1 MSEIYVFGPNDE
13 TNDYSSFGLVGALL
27 ATEATFTEAGNGD
40 SSVSITCP
48 LDEFGRYAA
57 LVKGNILLCPVPVRT
72 TPEIQNG
79 SCVTTVWTYKVKP
92 LNQLTN
98 KKQCTLY
105 KKQKGSSRLKI
116 LNAGDIVTVVLKP
129 TDSSGSEVRWKVKC
143 KYGTGWI
150 IPDGFE
156 LVTENVIGNNAN
168 AIQEVESPWTVK
180 AQRFRIYEIEKTID
194 EVTVQARHISYDLLY
209 NLTTYKSNESVTL
222 QTALNGVLNNCI
234 NKNHGFTAYTNV
246 ANEQAGLA
254 YNGKNPIDAM
264 LDPEE
269 GICAKYKVNLIRD
282 NDELFF
288 LNDPGMNRGVKI
300 SYGKNMTGVSY
311 TVSDDNVATR
321 IFPVGENKDG
331 TPLYLSDT
339 ESERYIDS
347 TRINN
352 YPVVHAYYLTCDNCK
367 VGQKDSNGSKVTVAV
382 ARARMKKQAED
393 LLSTGVD
400 LPTIKMEVEYVN
412 LGDTEE
418 YAQFRNLENCFLYD
432 YLIIQH
438 GKQDINVTAQIQE
451 IEWDILT
458 DMMKSVTI
466 GSVGETLA
474 NMGITTWQIPAGF
487 SGGKIAPGTVGGGA
501 LRENAISTRHLQADS
516 INASVI
522 AAHSITADRL
532 DATTVNAMTIEAV
545 SAKINELVAG
555 QITTDQL
562 YVDLATIAKAQITAA
577 NIDEANIDWATINT
591 LSAQI
596 ATIAKAEIA
605 KADITI
611 AQIDGL
617 EAKIAEITIAE
628 ISKATIHS
636 AQIDD
641 LEATTAEIVN
651 AKIANAEIDGAQIKD
666 ATIETAKI
674 ALGAI
679 TAALIKTGAVGTAQ
693 IADASITEA
702 KIVSLNADAI
712 TAGTLSV
719 DRLLIKGPN
728 GLFRAINATDEGL
741 TVEELS
747 EEQYQNGMSGTV
759 IVAQSITAD
768 KIAAKSITANEILGN
783 TITAAEINVA
793 NLFADEATI
802 AALDTYLLKTSTIE
816 ALEGKL
822 DIWASDKITLAV
834 KDVKIGGT
842 NLLRCTSD
850 MSASGDVGFHY
861 DSSGADS
868 MGTAVRQNDGS
879 MLITNQ
885 NSNLRVVHSKLNVTS
900 GEIYTVSAEYKD
912 VSGECPHQF
921 QIVSSSDADD
931 MIQNAISEG
940 DKTALADGWVRSVFT
955 FTIPEGATYITPF
968 FRSGTD
974 YTLYS
979 HIYYIRHPKLEHGNK
994 DTDWSPNPSDMEARM
1009 ATAES
1014 TITQQAN
1021 EIAARVT
1028 QTTYDAGMADKADKS
1043 DVDNLT
1049 TRVSTAESTLT
1060 QQAGEIEARVTQVDY
1075 NAGMAGKANVSDLNA
1090 LSGRVTTAETQITQ
1104 NANAITSKASQSDM
1118 DAIGNRVTA
1127 AESEIQQTPSRISA
1141 AVSAVQVG
1149 GTNLVTLGNQS
1160 LVNAGGSAAEYI
1172 GKDWYRESEH
1182 QTTISPY
1189 SGVCWLQCPGVLITA
1204 GRKYTLSY
1212 YAWIQPGATVGAV
1225 KFRPNLFSATSDTD
1239 KYPTG
1244 FIPFV
1249 IGTPTKYAVT
1259 FDTTGWATGT
1269 YVLRFVMME
1278 GQTHEVYFTDVK
1290 LEEGTKATAWS
1301 PNPNE
1306 IRIGTNIL
1314 FDLYHTKLTTP
1325 YFEVDVSGENG
1336 DFKADENGL
1345 SANVGTFKT
1354 LNCPD
1359 VVKST
1364 GSAIYSGGL
1373 QETFDALNG
1382 RFLTG
1387 DVTISLS
1394 ADQYGMFVLKGVYG
1408 VAASV
1413 SIVGNGHSINGAL
1426 TVYNCKLVNINI
1438 GGVTING
1445 NGSSTPLA
1453 LMDAGFV
1460 SVSGVTINGG
1470 GAETAVDANY
1480 GTRLM
1485 MYDNGLYNASNLIR
1499 LGHCTEGSLV
1509 QLRGGTCTNY
1519 LRADGARWT
1528 MSGTRPD
1535 GTYAQ
1540 ENTCLHAP
1548 ENPDSLTID
1557 YGTSQPPV
1565 TPVTTVSF
1573 TANVTGTYYPSG
1585 HWINSDNYIR
1595 QGFEGKTSTRKDYG
1609 CMWFNAGAL
1618 AGKTIKSAMLT
1629 LTRRS
1634 GKGRSSSVTVTLWTT
1649 TLTGKSGKP
1658 TDTMASLGEIG
1669 KIQNGE
1675 TATFSIPTSAISV
1688 IAAGGGLVTYTGE
1701 TANAAN
1707 KDYSPNYAH
1716 FYGVDTDGPAPV
1728 LTVTYQ

>member
-1 MSEIYVFGPNDE
+1 MSDIYVFGPNDE

-27 ATEATFTEAGNGD
+27 PTEATFTEAGNGD
-40 SSVSITCP
+40 SSVSLTCP

-57 LVKGNILLCPVPVRT
+57 LAKGNILLCPVPVRT

-92 LNQLTN
+92 LAQLTN
-98 KKQCTLY
+98 KKQRTLY

-116 LNAGDIVTVVLKP
+116 MNAGDIVTVVLKP
-129 TDSSGSEVRWKVKC
+129 TSSTGSETRWKVKSQ
-143 KYGTGWI
+143 YGTGWI

-156 LVTENVIGNNAN
+156 LVTEKKIDNNAN
-168 AIQEVESPWTVK
+168 AIQEVQSPWTVQP
-180 AQRFRIYEIEKTID
+180 QRFRIYEIEKTID

-209 NLTTYKSNESVTL
+209 NMTTYKSDESVTL

-234 NKNHGFTAYTNV
+234 NKDHGFTAYTNV
-246 ANEQAGLA
+246 ANEQAGLS

-269 GICAKYKVNLIRD
+269 GLCAKYKVNLIRD

-311 TVSDDNVATR
+311 TVSDDSVATR
-321 IFPVGENKDG
+321 ILPVGENKDG

-347 TRINN
+347 TRIND
-352 YPVVHAYYLTCDNCK
+352 YPVVHVYQLDCDNCK

-393 LLSTGVD
+393 LLATGVD
-400 LPTIKMEVEYVN
+400 LPTIKMEVEYTN

-418 YAQFRNLENCFLYD
+418 YAQFKNLENCFLYD

-487 SGGKIAPGTVGGGA
+487 SGSKIAPGTVGGGA
-501 LRENAISTRHLQADS
+501 LREDAISTRHLQADS

-577 NIDEANIDWATINT
+577 NIDEAKIDWATINT
-591 LSAQI
+591 LTAQI

-679 TAALIKTGAVGTAQ
+679 TAALIDSGAVGTAQ
-693 IADASITEA
+693 IADGSITEA

-759 IVAQSITAD
+759 IVARSITAD
-768 KIAAKSITANEILGN
+768 KIAAKSITANEILSN
-783 TITAAEINVA
+783 TITANEILSNTITANEINVA

-802 AALDTYLLKTSTIE
+802 AALDTYLLKASTIE

-842 NLLRCTSD
+842 NLLRCTSN

-861 DSSGADS
+861 DSSGAS
-868 MGTAVRQNDGS
+868 ATGTAISQNDGS

-885 NSNLRVVHSKLNVTS
+885 NSNLRFVHSKLDVIS

-921 QIVSSSDADD
+921 QMVSASDLND
-931 MIQNAISEG
+931 MIQNDVSEG
-940 DKTALADGWVRSVFT
+940 DKTNLADGWVRSVFT
-955 FTIPEGATYITPF
+955 FTIPEGATYIRPF
-968 FRSGTD
+968 FRSGVD
-974 YTLYS
+974 YVLYS
-979 HIYYIRHPKLEHGNK
+979 HSYYIRHPKLERGNK
-994 DTDWSPNPSDMEARM
+994 ATDWSPNPSDMEERM
-1009 ATAES
+1009 STAES
-1014 TITQQAN
+1014 TITQQAG

-1028 QTTYDAGMADKADKS
+1028 
-1043 DVDNLT
+1043 
-1049 TRVSTAESTLT
+1049 R
-1060 QQAGEIEARVTQVDY
+1060 VDY
-1075 NAGMAGKANVSDLNA
+1075 NAGMAGKADASDLDA
-1090 LSGRVTTAETQITQ
+1090 LSGRVTTAETNITQ
-1104 NANAITSKASQSDM
+1104 NANAITSKASQSDF
-1118 DAIGNRVTA
+1118 DALGDRVTA
-1127 AESEIQQTPSRISA
+1127 AESEIQQTPERISA
-1141 AVSAVQVG
+1141 AVNAVQVG
-1149 GTNLVTLGNQS
+1149 GTNLVELGNQS
-1160 LVNAGGSAAEYI
+1160 IVNASGSAAVYL

-1182 QTTISPY
+1182 QTTVSPY
-1189 SGVCWLQCPGVLITA
+1189 SGVCWLQCPGVLITT

-1212 YAWIQPGATVGAV
+1212 YAWIQPGATAGAV
-1225 KFRPNLFSATSDTD
+1225 KFRPNLWGDTD
-1239 KYPTG
+1239 KYLTG

-1249 IGTPTKYAVT
+1249 IATPTKYAVT
-1259 FDTTGWATGT
+1259 FDTTGWTTGT
-1269 YVLRFVMME
+1269 YTLRFVMME
-1278 GQTHEVYFTDVK
+1278 GQTHEVYFTDIK
-1290 LEEGTKATAWS
+1290 LEEGDKATAWS

-1306 IRIGTNIL
+1306 VRIGSSIL
-1314 FDLYHTKLTTP
+1314 MDVNHTEINTP
-1325 YFEVDVSGENG
+1325 YLDIDVSGTEG
-1336 DFKADENGL
+1336 DMHIDENGI
-1345 SANVGTFKT
+1345 SADTATFET

-1359 VVKST
+1359 IAKYYT
-1364 GSAIYSGGL
+1364 GASSITLGAGDNVSAISNTL
-1373 QETFDALNG
+1373 SN
-1382 RFLTG
+1382 RILTG
-1387 DVTISLS
+1387 DVTISIT
-1394 ADQYGMFVLKGVYG
+1394 GE
-1408 VAASV
+1408 V
-1413 SIVGNGHSINGAL
+1413 SGAL
-1426 TVYNCKLVNINI
+1426 ELRGI
-1438 GGVTING
+1438 GGYGRITING
-1445 NGSSTPLA
+1445 SENTLNGYINLYCNSVPIEINSVKVSRSTQRQCININNCTEVKTYACIFNGNASSGNAQGIRSSYSELFIQNCEFYNIPDSA
-1453 LMDAGFV
+1453 MAF
-1460 SVSGVTINGG
+1460 S
-1470 GAETAVDANY
+1470 Y
-1480 GTRLM
+1480 GT
-1485 MYDNGLYNASNLIR
+1485 DA
-1499 LGHCTEGSLV
+1499 LV
-1509 QLRGGTCTNY
+1509 LSCKGAATYCFWY
-1519 LRADGARWT
+1519 DGATLR
-1528 MSGTRPD
+1528 MSGSRPS
-1535 GTYAQ
+1535 GICAGG
-1540 ENTCLHAP
+1540 
-1548 ENPDSLTID
+1548 NPSFLLPADPSTI
-1557 YGTSQPPV
+1557 PV
-1565 TPVTTVSF
+1565 DTGSATPVEPSVTTTSY
-1573 TANVTGTYYPSG
+1573 TANTTGTYYPSG
-1585 HWINSDNYIR
+1585 HWINDNIIR
-1595 QGFEGKTSTRKDYG
+1595 QGHEGTSGNARKDYG
-1609 CMWFNAGAL
+1609 CMWFDAGSL
-1618 AGKTIKSAMLT
+1618 AGKTIKSAT
-1629 LTRRS
+1629 LTIKRIS
-1634 GKGRSSSVTVTLWTT
+1634 GKGRSSSVTLKLWTT

-1658 TDTMASLGEIG
+1658 TDSLVNLGEIG
-1669 KIQNGE
+1669 KIANGE
-1675 TATFSIPTSAISV
+1675 TATFNVPVSAIGV
-1688 IAAGGGLVTYTGE
+1688 IAAGGGLVLYTEETTNKTGKTYSE
-1701 TANAAN
+1701 
-1707 KDYSPNYAH
+1707 NYAH
-1716 FYGVDTDGPAPV
+1716 FEGVGGTAPV